1 MAVKPTKK
9 VIILMG
15 GWTSEA
21 EVSRNSAVF
30 CLESAQNAGYQA
42 ELLELSRDLPA
53 QLADKKPDLIFNALH
68 GKMGEDG
75 TVQGVLNLMGIPY
88 THSGV
93 LASAMAMDKLITR
106 QLVSDAGIS
115 VPPLLTLNEKD
126 GRLVPAD
133 FTGSHVIKPVNDG
146 SSVGVKIIEADSP
159 APHKSNWPANS
170 SLMAEAYIPGKEL
183 SVAVLNGKAL
193 CVTDI
198 QSDGFYDYEAK
209 YSQGGSTHILPADLP
224 EAITKQALRWAE
236 TAFAV
241 LGCRGVARADY
252 RYDPDKNTLC
262 MLEVNTQP
270 GMTGTSLVPEQAAFC
285 GINGAELI
293 SQLLEMAQCDG

>member
-1 MAVKPTKK
+1 MTEKHTQK

-21 EVSRNSAVF
+21 EVSRNSAAF
-30 CLESAQNAGYQA
+30 CLESAIAAGYQA
-42 ELLELSRDLPA
+42 ETLELSRDLPA

-75 TVQGVLNLMGIPY
+75 TVQGLLNLMDIAY

-106 QLVSDAGIS
+106 QLVADAGIS
-115 VPPLLTLNEKD
+115 VPPLLSLTEKD
-126 GRLVPAD
+126 GRLMPAD
-133 FTGSHVIKPVNDG
+133 FEGAYVIKPVNDG
-146 SSVGVKIIEADSP
+146 SSVGVKIIEAGGT
-159 APHKSNWPANS
+159 APLQSDWPAQS
-170 SLMAEAYIPGKEL
+170 QLMAEAYIPGKEL

-209 YSQGGSTHILPADLP
+209 YSAGGSTHILPADLP
-224 EAITKQALRWAE
+224 EAITEQALKWAE
-236 TAFAV
+236 TAFEV

-252 RYDPDKNTLC
+252 RYDTAAQALY

-270 GMTGTSLVPEQAAFC
+270 GMTATSLVPEQAAYC
-285 GINGAELI
+285 GIGGPDLI
-293 SQLLEMAQCDG
+293 SHLLEMAQCDG